1 MTVVREVK
9 DAVQVIA
16 DLVGQ
21 TRVILQAIKDGTA
34 YLQKNFPDA
43 QGDLSE
49 LLEEM
54 RTTVVGLISA
64 SRVVP
69 DFAFTVDGSDLDR
82 QPARFNDHLV
92 KSGKALSRLR
102 EDVSR
107 LKGSCTNMIDI
118 RNSLGERA
126 DNAPWWT
133 VLGIP
138 SKSQG
143 TAQALQGAF
152 SHLYDIDLEMT
163 QQAEVVLN
171 GTERALERVRAELL
185 TGPGTSGMSV
195 ANVKDAAR
203 VLHDQ
208 AAVLRPQL
216 RELEA
221 LRDDLSEE
229 IRKLS
234 ARGSAS
240 HPR

>member
-1 MTVVREVK
+1 MTVIGEVRE
-9 DAVQVIA
+9 AVRAIA

-92 KSGKALSRLR
+92 KSGETLSRLR
-102 EDVSR
+102 SDVSR
-107 LKGSCTNMIDI
+107 LKGSCTDMIEI
-118 RNSLGERA
+118 RDHLGDRA
-126 DNAPWWT
+126 GNAPWWT
-133 VLGIP
+133 VLGI
-138 SKSQG
+138 SDKAQV
-143 TAQALQGAF
+143 TAQKLHLAF
-152 SHLYDIDLEMT
+152 TKLYEIDYAMT
-163 QQAEVVLN
+163 QQAEVVLD
-171 GTERALERVRAELL
+171 GTEEALERVKAALL
-185 TGPGTSGMSV
+185 TGTGTSAMSV
-195 ANVKDAAR
+195 ANVKKAAK

-208 AAVLRPQL
+208 AVVLRPQL
-216 RELEA
+216 RELEE

-240 HPR
+240 HPH

>member
-1 MTVVREVK
+1 MTVIGEVR
-9 DAVQVIA
+9 DAVRAMA
-16 DLVGQ
+16 DLVAQ

-69 DFAFTVDGSDLDR
+69 DFAFTVDGSDLGR

-92 KSGKALSRLR
+92 KSGKTLSRLK

-107 LKGSCTNMIDI
+107 LKGSCTDMIAI
-118 RNSLGERA
+118 RDRLGDRA
-126 DNAPWWT
+126 GSAAWWT

-138 SKSQG
+138 DKAQA
-143 TAQALQGAF
+143 TAQKLQVAF
-152 SHLYDIDLEMT
+152 GRLYEIDVTMT
-163 QQAEVVLN
+163 QQAGVVLN
-171 GTERALERVRAELL
+171 GTEQALERVRAALL
-185 TGPGTSGMSV
+185 TGPDTSAMSV
-195 ANVKDAAR
+195 DNVQRAAK

-208 AAVLRPQL
+208 AVVLRPQL
-216 RELEA
+216 RELEE
-221 LRDDLSEE
+221 LRDDLSDE

-240 HPR
+240 RPD